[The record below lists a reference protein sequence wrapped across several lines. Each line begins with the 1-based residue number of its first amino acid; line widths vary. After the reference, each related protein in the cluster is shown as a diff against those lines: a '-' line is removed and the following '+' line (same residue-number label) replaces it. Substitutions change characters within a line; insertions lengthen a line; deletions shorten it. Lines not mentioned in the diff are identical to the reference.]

1 MLLYQVMNASLH
13 LCAELMTLIFE
24 VIALRFDLFDTF
36 PDGVSYACHGGSTRP
51 MMLLGCPSLGGGGRL
66 WRVSLLS

>member
-1 MLLYQVMNASLH
+1 MLLHQVMNASLH

-24 VIALRFDLFDTF
+24 VIALRFDLLDTF
-36 PDGVSYACHGGSTRP
+36 PYGVSNACHGGSTRP

-66 WRVSLLS
+66 RRMSLFS